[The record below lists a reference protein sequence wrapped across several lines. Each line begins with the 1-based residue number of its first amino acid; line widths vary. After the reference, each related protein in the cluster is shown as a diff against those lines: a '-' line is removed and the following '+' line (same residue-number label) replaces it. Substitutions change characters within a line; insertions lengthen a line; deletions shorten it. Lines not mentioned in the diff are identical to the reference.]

1 MLDLEVKG
9 HSGCQV
15 DIVRENDSL
24 YVYKST
30 QDPGYLKRLFLQG
43 QKQKEAAELKLQ
55 HIRVPQ
61 VYDISHDG
69 RSVTIKMEYVYSKS
83 FVRYFEYA
91 GFEQIS
97 YFIQALCLY
106 LDYEIQNSPIDLVK
120 ADVLTSKFQDVCD
133 KVSKNPKLRGDKEV
147 EAILEASSKRFV
159 AQTDMMIPIGKCHGD
174 LTFSNILFNG
184 NNYYLI
190 DFLDS
195 FVESPLLDIVKI
207 RQDSAYLWSQL
218 MYLGE
223 NDTLR
228 LQIVAD
234 KIDQQIASYASK
246 FDWFKYYPNFQ
257 LMNFLRILQY
267 AKEEKIIDYLKRILN
282 QLLHEF

>member
-15 DIVRENDSL
+15 NIVRENDSL

-30 QDPGYLKRLFLQG
+30 HDPGYLKRLFLQG

-61 VYDISHDG
+61 VYDILHDEM
-69 RSVTIKMEYVYSKS
+69 SVTIKMEYVYSKS

-106 LDYEIQNSPIDLVK
+106 LDYEIQNSPIGLIK

-133 KVSKNPKLRGDKEV
+133 KVSKNPKLQGDKEV
-147 EAILEASSKRFV
+147 VAILDAASKRFA

-207 RQDSAYLWSQL
+207 RQDSAHLWSQL

-234 KIDQQIASYASK
+234 KIDQEIASYASK

-267 AKEEKIIDYLKRILN
+267 AKEEKVIDYLKSILN